1 MLGHVKA
8 SVSETYAIPDPANL
22 GLALAVTEPII
33 DEIEQL
39 PPGASYRSITAEI
52 PKISVLSGEGMADLC
67 DLECGAGEGNRTL
80 VVSLGSFCSTIELHP
95 HINDLALIRP
105 PADLR
110 FTIPVCRPACDPT
123 AECHIPGLVVNVDRS
138 DPPVLVGGGQ
148 PMLFGDLL
156 VDQVGRG
163 HQPRGASAANV
174 VKVLASDARSMP
186 WFRRVDMRDASLLR
200 QAGDLPRQGVQVP
213 RLSPCSSQYRIHA
226 RRPVTIPQV
235 CKNCVKFRN
244 PGDGGEAPLAGT
256 ALRRLLG
263 QGEFAHARP
272 CQPGKI
278 LAGQVSVDDHM
289 EQYQRRLRRWTLPC
303 YP

>member
-138 DPPVLVGGGQ
+138 DPPVLVGGGS
-148 PMLFGDLL
+148 PCCLAISSSI
-156 VDQVGRG
+156 R
-163 HQPRGASAANV
+163 SV
-174 VKVLASDARSMP
+174 VVIS
-186 WFRRVDMRDASLLR
+186 RVA
-200 QAGDLPRQGVQVP
+200 QVP
-213 RLSPCSSQYRIHA
+213 RMS
-226 RRPVTIPQV
+226 
-235 CKNCVKFRN
+235 
-244 PGDGGEAPLAGT
+244 
-256 ALRRLLG
+256 
-263 QGEFAHARP
+263 
-272 CQPGKI
+272 
-278 LAGQVSVDDHM
+278 
-289 EQYQRRLRRWTLPC
+289 
-303 YP
+303 